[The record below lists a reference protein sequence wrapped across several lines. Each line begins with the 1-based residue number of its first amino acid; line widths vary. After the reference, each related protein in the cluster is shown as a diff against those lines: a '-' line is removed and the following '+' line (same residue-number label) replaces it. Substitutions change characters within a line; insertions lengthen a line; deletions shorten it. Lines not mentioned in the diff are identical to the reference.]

1 MKPVIL
7 GELYG
12 SALLGATLEERRF
25 AATVLDD
32 YLNFTQRGVSYSRQ
46 VDYVHRHDAE
56 YVLKETLAPKMSD
69 DELSEFL
76 LRETLEDNNESD
88 ILRLLFLGRV
98 NEQATIP
105 IG

>member
-25 AATVLDD
+25 AATVLDG
-32 YLNFTQRGVSYSRQ
+32 YLNFTQRETSYSKQ
-46 VDYVHRHDAE
+46 VDYVHKHDAK

-76 LRETLEDNNESD
+76 LRETLEDNKEGG

-98 NEQATIP
+98 NGQTTIP

>member
-76 LRETLEDNNESD
+76 LRETSEDNNEGD

>member
-1 MKPVIL
+1 M
-7 GELYG
+7 
-12 SALLGATLEERRF
+12 LGATLEERRF

-76 LRETLEDNNESD
+76 LRETLEDNNEGD

>member
-12 SALLGATLEERRF
+12 SVLLGATLEERRF

-32 YLNFTQRGVSYSRQ
+32 YLNFTQKETSYSKQ
-46 VDYVHRHDAE
+46 VDYVHKHDAE

-76 LRETLEDNNESD
+76 LRETLEDNNEGD
-88 ILRLLFLGRV
+88 ILRLLFQGSTK
-98 NEQATIP
+98 EEFDIP
-105 IG
+105 L

>member
-12 SALLGATLEERRF
+12 SVLLGATLEERRF

-32 YLNFTQRGVSYSRQ
+32 YLNFTQRKTSCSKQ
-46 VDYVHRHDAE
+46 VDFVHKHDAE
-56 YVLKETLAPKMSD
+56 YVLKETLAPKMSN

-76 LRETLEDNNESD
+76 LRETLEDNKEGD

-105 IG
+105 I

>member
-76 LRETLEDNNESD
+76 LRETLKDNNEDD